1 MDDFSKQKIIYPE
14 TTQGAN
20 FVIDNDG
27 YMADKTCFIITGS
40 NLDYLCSTLSSKL
53 FEYAYKKIFSSI
65 ELGSNG
71 YQYNKHALVKLPVKL
86 PIENKSLT
94 ESEIYKIYGLTDEEI
109 NAISSSDK
117 LNRE

>member
-1 MDDFSKQKIIYPE
+1 MSFSKERLEQTGKTYIVDGQKVTARKKTTNKWYETQDNISYWDDFSKQKIIYPE

-65 ELGSNG
+65 ELIVSM
-71 YQYNKHALVKLPVKL
+71 
-86 PIENKSLT
+86 S
-94 ESEIYKIYGLTDEEI
+94 
-109 NAISSSDK
+109 
-117 LNRE
+117 